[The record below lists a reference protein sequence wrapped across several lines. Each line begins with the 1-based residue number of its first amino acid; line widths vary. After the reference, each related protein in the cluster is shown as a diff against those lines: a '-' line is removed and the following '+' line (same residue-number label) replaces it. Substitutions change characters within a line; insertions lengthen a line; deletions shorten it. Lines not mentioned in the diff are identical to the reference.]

1 MLKLPGYI
9 KDVYF
14 MNSFIKFT
22 GCTRLPVAMT
32 SRTVTYQMFSDFDQM
47 LDVSKIAFKGENPVL
62 LHIAFNRNLK
72 EDGYSLE
79 ILKARAIYVEA
90 SSRRGVRYALAL
102 LGQLVQVI
110 GNDVYLPIIRIDDEP
125 SFRYRGII
133 EGFYGKPW
141 SHEERLDEVDFMN
154 KYRMNAFMYAP
165 KDDIYHR
172 KLWRELYP
180 ADDLKRL
187 LEIKAKC
194 DSLDIDFYYCI
205 SPGNDFNYCD
215 EHEFKALF
223 AKLDQVMENGV
234 RYFGLLMDDI
244 DYKLKGATKDR
255 FTRPGIAHA
264 YICNKVNSYL
274 KEHLIDYRL
283 IMCPTEYHQ
292 NDDNLYR
299 YDLDTMMDKNI
310 AVFFT
315 GDAVCAEV
323 ITESIAASVHEDF
336 NHPQYI
342 WENHPVNDYLP
353 SRLFTGPIR
362 NRSRRMP
369 EHVDG
374 YITNPMNQ
382 WQMSKVGVASCA
394 MYAWNAEGYDEE
406 KAYLEGLSNYEG
418 LFDEIKT
425 FCDANRSTVVDHYDN
440 FDFEQLVK
448 QENYEEI
455 LAYYQKL
462 SSAAA
467 SLMKENLPVIA
478 EIKPWLERCLMETE
492 LVKDIIDG
500 NVGHDELVEKLKCP
514 QLLGIECLD
523 YLIREKKLLG
533 DAEYQEFVTKRR
545 GSGWWRV
552 WEDKR

>member
-1 MLKLPGYI
+1 MLKLPSYI

-14 MNSFIKFT
+14 MNSFIRFE
-22 GCTRLPVAMT
+22 GCTRLPVMMT

-47 LDVSKIAFKGENPVL
+47 LDASKIAFKGENPIPL
-62 LHIAFNRNLK
+62 YIAFNRNIK
-72 EDGYSLE
+72 EDGYALE
-79 ILKARAIYVEA
+79 ILKARQIYVEA

-110 GNDVYLPIIRIDDEP
+110 NNDVYLPIIRIDDEP

-154 KYRMNAFMYAP
+154 RYRMNAFIYAP

-180 ADDLKRL
+180 AEDLKRL
-187 LEIKAKC
+187 VEIKAKC

-215 EHEFKALF
+215 ESEFKALF

-244 DYKLKGATKDR
+244 DYKLKGETKDR

-292 NDDNLYR
+292 NGDNLYR
-299 YDLDTMMDKNI
+299 YDLDAMMDKNI

-323 ITESIAASVHEDF
+323 ITESVAAKVHQDF
-336 NHPQYI
+336 NHPLYI

-362 NRSRRMP
+362 NRARKMP
-369 EHVDG
+369 KYVDG

-382 WQMSKVGVASCA
+382 WQMSKVGMTSCA

-406 KAYLEGLSNYEG
+406 DAYLR
-418 LFDEIKT
+418 
-425 FCDANRSTVVDHYDN
+425 A
-440 FDFEQLVK
+440 
-448 QENYEEI
+448 
-455 LAYYQKL
+455 
-462 SSAAA
+462 
-467 SLMKENLPVIA
+467 
-478 EIKPWLERCLMETE
+478 
-492 LVKDIIDG
+492 
-500 NVGHDELVEKLKCP
+500 
-514 QLLGIECLD
+514 
-523 YLIREKKLLG
+523 
-533 DAEYQEFVTKRR
+533 
-545 GSGWWRV
+545 
-552 WEDKR
+552 

>member
-1 MLKLPGYI
+1 
-9 KDVYF
+9 
-14 MNSFIKFT
+14 
-22 GCTRLPVAMT
+22 
-32 SRTVTYQMFSDFDQM
+32 
-47 LDVSKIAFKGENPVL
+47 
-62 LHIAFNRNLK
+62 
-72 EDGYSLE
+72 
-79 ILKARAIYVEA
+79 VEA

-362 NRSRRMP
+362 NRARRMP

-500 NVGHDELVEKLKCP
+500 KVGHDELVEKLKCP

-523 YLIREKKLLG
+523 YLIKEKKLLS
-533 DAEYQEFVTKRR
+533 DAEYQELVTKRR